1 MDEFLELLVKALE
14 IERVSIESYARWM
27 EILESAGALSK
38 PVANF
43 LISIIEDSVLHK
55 NLVNALIKSLREIRE
70 IENKLRAG
78 SREQVVAR
86 GVDVRQLLREAVK
99 EHIEIERGVS
109 QLYRELAKRSSKQ
122 LVRAVLE
129 AIARDEDRH
138 EEYVSEIERLAP

>member
-1 MDEFLELLVKALE
+1 VDEFLELLVKALE

>member
-55 NLVNALIKSLREIRE
+55 NLVNALTKSLREIRE

-86 GVDVRQLLREAVK
+86 GLDVRQLLREAVK

>member
-1 MDEFLELLVKALE
+1 MDDYLELLVKALE

-38 PVANF
+38 PVASF

-55 NLVNALIKSLREIRE
+55 NLVNALIQSIREIRE

-78 SREQVVAR
+78 GREQVVVR
-86 GVDVRQLLREAVK
+86 GVDVRQLLREAVR
-99 EHIEIERGVS
+99 EHIEIERNVS
-109 QLYRELAKRSSKQ
+109 QLYRELARRSSKQ
-122 LVRAVLE
+122 LVKSVLE

-138 EEYVSEIERLAP
+138 EEYVSEIERLAL